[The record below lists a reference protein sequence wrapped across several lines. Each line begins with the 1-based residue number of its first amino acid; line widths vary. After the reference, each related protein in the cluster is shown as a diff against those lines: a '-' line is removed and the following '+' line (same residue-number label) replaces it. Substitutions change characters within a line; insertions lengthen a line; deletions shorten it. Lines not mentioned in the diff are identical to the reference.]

1 MGYLLTR
8 GNKMGQRSKIKK
20 ERLDFIKSLK
30 LSWNEWVMIIIFSY
44 VAWNGLYH
52 LYIK

>member
-1 MGYLLTR
+1 MGR
-8 GNKMGQRSKIKK
+8 GTQSKKAK
-20 ERLDFIKSLK
+20 ERLEWVKSLN
-30 LSWNEWVMIIIFSY
+30 LSWKEWVMIIIFSY